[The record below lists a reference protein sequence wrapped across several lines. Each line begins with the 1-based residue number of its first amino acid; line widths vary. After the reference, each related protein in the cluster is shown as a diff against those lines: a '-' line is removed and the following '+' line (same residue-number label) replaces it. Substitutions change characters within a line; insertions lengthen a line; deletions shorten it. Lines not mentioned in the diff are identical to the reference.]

1 MIELNIIEQLIPLL
15 ITIAILGI
23 VIVIATAISQ
33 FETRTPTLEQDEKF
47 KKSFLGAGKKIILNS
62 LLLQKQEEGEEEDNE
77 RRIKL
82 KIHKTK
88 NNQFLKPNQQECTI
102 LYECDDVN
110 SSTLTPYY
118 AFTNGAIA
126 EGRFDGSSRRK
137 GIYLDILLPDGTYRQ
152 PTIATWISPTTGVIT
167 KGIECPAFRHY
178 GAVYTDVRNRNLE
191 YRGNSMLV
199 PYHNFRR
206 LN

>member
-1 MIELNIIEQLIPLL
+1 MVEINEIEQLIPLL
-15 ITIAILGI
+15 ITILGM
-23 VIVIATAISQ
+23 VIVITIAIAISQ
-33 FETRTPTLEQDEKF
+33 FETRTFTSQEDENF

-62 LLLQKQEEGEEEDNE
+62 LLTQKQEKEEEPNE

-110 SSTLTPYY
+110 SSTLTPYF
-118 AFTNGAIA
+118 AFSNDAIA
-126 EGRFDGSSRRK
+126 EGRFEGGRWRK
-137 GIYLDILLPDGTYRQ
+137 GIYLDTLLPDGTYRQ
-152 PTIATWISPTTGVIT
+152 PIMTTWISPTTGVST
-167 KGIECPAFRHY
+167 KGIECPAFRLY
-178 GAVYTDVRNRNLE
+178 NAVYTDIRNRNLE
-191 YRGNSMLV
+191 YRGNIMLV
-199 PYHNFRR
+199 PYHNTRR